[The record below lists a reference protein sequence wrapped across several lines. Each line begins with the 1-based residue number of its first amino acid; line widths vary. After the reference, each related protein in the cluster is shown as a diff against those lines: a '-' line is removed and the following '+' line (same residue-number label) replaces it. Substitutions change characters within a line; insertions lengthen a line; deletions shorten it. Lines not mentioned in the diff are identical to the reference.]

1 MLDKKT
7 RIILYKTNLKLSV
20 FVVCLLLVGCTEKH
34 LFDFVAYVPPSKA
47 KLEKIDFFL
56 ETSVSMKGYVNVNQP
71 GDYPL
76 KDVVSY
82 LVTDL
87 DKRYD
92 DITTIY
98 TVSDSPR
105 KYLQTKEHFNDELRR
120 GNLLQGKSSKLQNIF
135 GPIIDSLQSNTISI
149 LVSDCILD
157 LGDDDAMTEGTSV
170 TTKIYGHLINKP
182 DAGIA
187 VFKYLSDFNGTYY
200 YDRKNTGSYSH
211 RTRPYYNT
219 ILKNRPFYVW
229 VLGDKQLVKELLS
242 QKLFENYDKAY
253 AYNISMDDVP
263 FAILKEPR
271 KGKIAVNTEQNT
283 VIMKDVEQK
292 RPVQFTI
299 GVNLEKYPSFYK
311 SLFMNVE
318 NYEVSPS
325 HLKETIALQTKA
337 KSELKGVVGIGFTHF
352 LQPKLVDL
360 DFETKELVFTLKNQP
375 SNWYKETHLVDDYQV
390 PAETLEHK
398 TFAFNFITA
407 AFDKAY
413 RNSPPLLEFKL
424 LRKKQN

>member
-1 MLDKKT
+1 MLSKKI
-7 RIILYKTNLKLSV
+7 RFILYKTNIKLSA
-20 FVVCLLLVGCTEKH
+20 VVLCIFFIGCGSSSH
-34 LFDFVAYVPPSKA
+34 LFDFVPYASPSVTKS

-82 LVTDL
+82 LITDL

-92 DITTIY
+92 GITTIY

-105 KYLQTKEHFNDELRR
+105 KYKQTKEHFNDQLRK
-120 GNLLQGKSSKLQNIF
+120 GNLLQGRSSKLQNVF
-135 GPIIDSLQSNTISI
+135 GPIIDSLQSNQVSI

-157 LGDDDAMTEGTSV
+157 LGKDDAMTGGSSV

-182 DAGIA
+182 NAAVA

-200 YDRKNTGSYSH
+200 YDRKNTGSYNHSA
-211 RTRPYYNT
+211 RPYYNT

-242 QKLFENYDKAY
+242 QKLFEKYDKVY

-271 KGKIAVNTEQNT
+271 KGKVAINTEQST
-283 VIMKDVEQK
+283 VLMKDVEQK
-292 RPVQFTI
+292 RPVQVTI
-299 GVNLEKYPSFYK
+299 GVNLEKQPSFYEN
-311 SLFMNVE
+311 LFMNVE
-318 NYEVSPS
+318 NYEIRPS
-325 HLKETIALQTKA
+325 HLKNTITLETAT
-337 KSELKGVVGIGFTHF
+337 KSELKDNEGLGFTHF
-352 LQPKLVDL
+352 LKPTLFDL
-360 DFETKELVFTLKNQP
+360 DFTTKEIAFTLKSAP
-375 SNWYKETHLVDDYQV
+375 STWFKEAHLTDDYQV

-398 TFAFNFITA
+398 TFAFNFITD

-413 RNSPPLLEFKL
+413 RDTPAILKFNL
-424 LRKKQN
+424 LRK